1 MPTER
6 LSDEQ
11 IARTAAYLAEV
22 RERYG
27 ANAVVHVQSL
37 FGRCCLATLQRNPA
51 WGALAAEAA
60 GLAEDLVR
68 QAPRDLDPLPLIEVG
83 RMMKE
88 SGGRT
93 VGPLEQLLRRIAP
106 ELESQPL
113 EIRSI
118 GRVRHI
124 ASLLSQLGFP
134 MATARP
140 SKDAASLLAD
150 EASWATAPAVRLS
163 EMADHLAADRSGLDE
178 TATRLLVL
186 IALGELRNYRLD
198 VGCKLLRTVLQL
210 GVPCAEAQDGVD
222 FIALQRRRDG
232 RYGFVDRLSEKP
244 AAIAD
249 PDLTLFLPLTLNAVW
264 LFAIEAAGRTASA
277 PALIGG
283 AA

>member
-1 MPTER
+1 MAIER

-22 RERYG
+22 RERYAG
-27 ANAVVHVQSL
+27 NAVVHVQSL
-37 FGRCCLATLQRNPA
+37 FGRCCLAMLQRNPA
-51 WGALAAEAA
+51 WDALAAEVA

-68 QAPRDLDPLPLIEVG
+68 QAPSDLDPLPLIELD

-88 SGGRT
+88 SGRT
-93 VGPLEQLLRRIAP
+93 VGSLEQLLSRIAP

-124 ASLLSQLGFP
+124 ASLLSQGGFP
-134 MATARP
+134 IATARP
-140 SKDAASLLAD
+140 SKDAAGLLAD
-150 EASWATAPAVRLS
+150 VASWVTASAARLS
-163 EMADHLAADRSGLDE
+163 DMADHLAADRSSLDE
-178 TATRLLVL
+178 TATRLLAL

-210 GVPCAEAQDGVD
+210 GMPCTEARDGVD
-222 FIALQRRRDG
+222 FIALQRARDG
-232 RYGFVDRLSEKP
+232 RYGFVDRLSENP
-244 AAIAD
+244 AAITD

-264 LFAIEAAGRTASA
+264 LFAIEAAACMASA
-277 PALIGG
+277 PVLVEG